1 MKLSLPALGFVLGA
15 LAIAA
20 LPEIASARSC
30 QAVRPAAPSA
40 ETRAF
45 MPAGLGLVINIPSNY
60 RSILRSNGHIT
71 FHDPNSFEFIQC
83 LVRTGE
89 YGEIP
94 PYVSLEVHQGVI
106 PTKELVDI
114 VRFKRPWVDYYSPDF
129 TPVEAMN
136 RSAIQYEYTSEIYG
150 FSILNIS
157 FLSTDGNT
165 LLTLSGP
172 AQNPIMQN
180 ASLTVKADELTM
192 EESVEGNEQE

>member
-1 MKLSLPALGFVLGA
+1 MKPPLQVIGLALSV

-20 LPEIASARSC
+20 LPETAVARSC
-30 QAVRPAAPSA
+30 RAVSPAAPSI

-60 RSILRSNGHIT
+60 RSILRSSGHIT

-89 YGEIP
+89 YGAVP
-94 PYVSLEVHQGVI
+94 PYASLEVHPGVI
-106 PTKELVDI
+106 PSRELIDI
-114 VRFKRPWVDYYSPDF
+114 VRSKRPWVDYYSPDF
-129 TPVEAMN
+129 VAIEAMG
-136 RSAIQYEYTSEIYG
+136 RPAIRYEYTNKIYG

-180 ASLTVKADELTM
+180 ASLTLALDELTV
-192 EESVEGNEQE
+192 EEPVEEVGQE